1 MFTLAI
7 SCLTTSNLPWF
18 IDLTFQVP
26 MQYCCLQHQTLL
38 LPLDTSTAGRC
49 FRFGSASSFFME
61 LFFPSSLVAYWTP
74 TDLSSCLPVS
84 YLFALSYCS
93 WGPFK
98 IMGVHSKYYWVPHPD
113 FCQFI
118 KRSSWLQGPRN
129 EFLAKFRTQLLRA
142 RQSLKMISFD
152 SKFLTHIT
160 KNISSNNS

>member
-1 MFTLAI
+1 
-7 SCLTTSNLPWF
+7 
-18 IDLTFQVP
+18 
-26 MQYCCLQHQTLL
+26 MQYFLLQHQTLL
-38 LPLDTSTAGRC
+38 SSPDTSIIKNC
-49 FRFGSASSFFME
+49 FCFGPAASFFLE
-61 LFFPSSLVAYWTP
+61 ILLIALGSSPDTYWT
-74 TDLSSCLPVS
+74 SSELGPHFPVS